1 MATLKPKEPG
11 KMFYKCEGQ
20 KCQQNY
26 QSQSTEKNIHKGGGD
41 EQFLATNT
49 ALKKGLKGKLYS
61 EEVNQEDT
69 MNNLFIR
76 TK

>member
-1 MATLKPKEPG
+1 MPAKLSITINWEKH
-11 KMFYKCEGQ
+11 
-20 KCQQNY
+20 
-26 QSQSTEKNIHKGGGD
+26 SQGRGD